1 MTNSFGADSTTDDVL
16 KGIDLRGKRYL
27 VTGVSSGIGRET
39 MRALAAHGAEI
50 VGAARNPEQLEAAMG
65 SLGELASS
73 VELVRLNLASLESV
87 RACAAKLLADGRQF
101 DTVIANAGVMATPK
115 ASTADGFEMQFG
127 TNHLGHFLFV
137 NLIAPLIRPGGRVVV
152 VASSG
157 HRMADFSLDDLNFE
171 RTPYN
176 PNVAY
181 ARSKTANILFAVE
194 FDRRFAAHGI
204 RAVAVHP
211 GGTKTDLLRHIGQET
226 MEQELGQ
233 LNTLLEA
240 SGQPIFQ
247 WKTIEQG
254 AATSVWAAVIAN
266 PDAVGGRYCENC
278 HVSIVTDG
286 VTNPIAEG
294 VSSYALD
301 PETAKALWMKS
312 EALVNEHFSG

>member
-1 MTNSFGADSTTDDVL
+1 MTNSFGAHSTTDDVL
-16 KGIDLRGKRYL
+16 KGFDLRGKRYL

-50 VGAARNPEQLEAAMG
+50 VGTARNPEQLEAAKG

-87 RACAAKLLADGRQF
+87 RACAAKLLADGRHF

-115 ASTADGFEMQFG
+115 ASTVDGFEMQFG

-157 HRMADFSLDDLNFE
+157 HRMADFSLEDLNFE

-226 MEQELGQ
+226 MEQQLAQ

-301 PETAKALWMKS
+301 PETAKDLWKKS